1 MLENNEDPSMEE
13 ILLSIKSILSGEVE
27 KVNDVAADGAT
38 DDGFESASSPKI
50 FDLTNEML
58 VEAPKAFVA
67 SEK

>member
-1 MLENNEDPSMEE
+1 MLENNENPSMEE

-27 KVNDVAADGAT
+27 KANEVVTDSAAYDE
-38 DDGFESASSPKI
+38 FESAPSSKI
-50 FDLTNEML
+50 FDLTKEML